1 MKILQI
7 ITSLRIGGAEK
18 LITDMVPLFI
28 KEGHTVDVLLFD
40 GIETSFRQQLLNQ
53 NIKIISLGV
62 NTFVY
67 NPLLIFKLIPIIKQ
81 YDIVHTHNTACQYF
95 TALAKLIS
103 HAKTKLVTT
112 EHSSNNR
119 RRSIPFFRFI
129 DKLIYHQ
136 YDAIIPISQ
145 QACDNLKKSIG
156 NLPTIHIIPNGISVK
171 SYAQANALNRKDISL
186 SESDFLITMV
196 AGFRTAKD
204 QDTIIRSLKY
214 LPSTCKLLLVGDG
227 ERRKILEDLAISEN
241 IKDRVIFLGIRS
253 DIPAIL
259 KTSDLVIMS
268 SHWEGLSLSS
278 LEGMSSGKPF
288 IASDVDGLHETVNE
302 YGILFPEG
310 NDKAL
315 SEIILKLMTDK
326 TLYTNIAQKCQKRAE
341 EFDIQKTV
349 NYYLNAYQKILHNH
363 NSK

>member
-28 KEGHTVDVLLFD
+28 KKGHTVDVLLFD
-40 GIETSFRQQLLNQ
+40 GIETSLKQQLLNQ

-62 NTFVY
+62 NTLVY

-136 YDAIIPISQ
+136 YDAIIPISK
-145 QACDNLKKSIG
+145 QACENLKKSIG
-156 NLPTIHIIPNGISVK
+156 NLSTIHIIPNGISVK

-288 IASDVDGLHETVNE
+288 IASDVDGLHEVVNG

-310 NDKAL
+310 NDKVL
-315 SEIILKLMTDK
+315 SEIILKLMSDK

-341 EFDIQKTV
+341 EFDIEKTTSS
-349 NYYLNAYQKILHNH
+349 YLAIYQNKL
-363 NSK
+363 

>member
-7 ITSLRIGGAEK
+7 ITSLRTGGAEK

-40 GIETSFRQQLLNQ
+40 GIETSFKQQLLNQ
-53 NIKIISLGV
+53 NIKIISLGI

-95 TALAKLIS
+95 VAIASKFLNHKNIKLI
-103 HAKTKLVTT
+103 TT
-112 EHSSNNR
+112 EHNTTNR
-119 RRSIPFFRFI
+119 RRNIHWLKPIEKWMYKQYNSII
-129 DKLIYHQ
+129 CISDKAKENLQKYIGLNYPIKTIY
-136 YDAIIPISQ
+136 
-145 QACDNLKKSIG
+145 
-156 NLPTIHIIPNGISVK
+156 NGIDIQK
-171 SYAQANALNRKDISL
+171 FTHATPLNRDSLGLKDNFI
-186 SESDFLITMV
+186 ICMV
-196 AGFRTAKD
+196 AGFRPQKD
-204 QDTIIRSLKY
+204 QDTLIRAMKR
-214 LPSTCKLLLVGDG
+214 LPNNFHLWLIGDG
-227 ERRKILEDLAISEN
+227 ERRKELEILTQKEELTN
-241 IKDRVIFLGIRS
+241 RIKFWGIRS
-253 DIPAIL
+253 DIPQLL
-259 KTSDLVIMS
+259 KTADIIIMS

-288 IASDVDGLHETVNE
+288 IASDVDGLHEIVNG

-315 SEIILKLMTDK
+315 SGIILKLMTDK
-326 TLYTNIAQKCQKRAE
+326 TLYTNIAKKCQKRAE